1 MEWDDKCGY
10 CRFGVAEGDLP
21 DAVEANLRL
30 QAENAAL
37 KAEARYNREI
47 AEAGADAKPLIV
59 AHNLQ
64 LMAENESLTRKLDER
79 NDTIKR
85 MAEGEDDSW
94 AEMKRLEAKNDKLQ
108 SENAVLR
115 RSNVA
120 LLQADTCRRRD
131 LAVCEADVLALRKE
145 IFDRKAEAKRKDEI
159 DGAAMTYAAIRIH
172 DLVLHGDSIEKE
184 NAGLKAK
191 CDKLRAYVR
200 DHGPCA
206 KCDKMQNPSWYDALV
221 GRGGNRSAYQ
231 AWLAIQEV

>member
-1 MEWDDKCGY
+1 MREHRHCGCGRVAMEW
-10 CRFGVAEGDLP
+10 
-21 DAVEANLRL
+21 AVEANLRL

-37 KAEARYNREI
+37 KAEARYKREI

-79 NDTIKR
+79 DDTIKR
-85 MAEGEDDSW
+85 MAEGEDDNW

-131 LAVCEADVLALRKE
+131 LAVCEADVLALRKVNE
-145 IFDRKAEAKRKDEI
+145 ELKASRHEWAVAEMARTAEASTQRMFGEACDRALSSHI
-159 DGAAMTYAAIRIH
+159 
-172 DLVLHGDSIEKE
+172 
-184 NAGLKAK
+184 NASNG
-191 CDKLRAYVR
+191 KLRAYVR
-200 DHGPCA
+200 EHGPCEF
-206 KCDKMQNPSWYDALV
+206 CTLV
-221 GRGGNRSAYQ
+221 DCGPAGRGCCPMHKE
-231 AWLAIQEV
+231 WLLIQEV